1 MSRYAKFHSA
11 ILLVGAL
18 TLTAQAHHSFAA
30 FDKTKTDTLA
40 GTVKF
45 FEFTNPHVWIWLSVP
60 GTGPN
65 TGLYGFE
72 SGGPSQYDR
81 MGISRSTFAPGTEVT
96 ITYHP
101 MRDGRKGGQ
110 LLTAKFANG
119 DVLDIMKQVKIFS
132 NGEVQ

>member
-1 MSRYAKFHSA
+1 MIRFAKFCSVM
-11 ILLVGAL
+11 LLGGTL

-30 FDKTKTDTLA
+30 FDKTKTATLA

-60 GTGPN
+60 GNGPN

-81 MGISRSTFAPGTEVT
+81 MGISRSTFAPGTPVT